1 MFRLQWWS
9 HLYDKVIKLD
19 KLDFNNIRLVM
30 REEKTSPRIFWT
42 GFLRGEKKS
51 DCAVILAIDESRYKR
66 ENYSYKIGL
75 KSLDSQFTM
84 PNGINLSH
92 SKESY
97 YTSDLRLILDE
108 INKDDDKI
116 CDFGFYKTSNLAE
129 LKKKHIINNENSIY
143 LSFFNIGQ
151 LFSMPKVGTDNRLES
166 LFVVCRVDPDGVLYM
181 ELSSTDRSIKRITL
195 SEINEKSEDINIFSK
210 MEYSAVV
217 NEKYDEHK
225 EKPASAKKS
234 LNDSDS
240 NYHSINNAI
249 VLAELLDE
257 DSDEIRNSRGSGGSI
272 IDYSANKTGSSG
284 SSGSSGDDSGG
295 SSSSG
300 GCSSGGC
307 D

>member
-1 MFRLQWWS
+1 
-9 HLYDKVIKLD
+9 
-19 KLDFNNIRLVM
+19 M
-30 REEKTSPRIFWT
+30 REEKTHPLTFWT
-42 GFLRGEKKS
+42 GFFRGEKKS

-75 KSLDSQFTM
+75 KSLDSQLAM
-84 PNGINLSH
+84 PNGINFSH

-108 INKDDDKI
+108 INKDDYKI

-129 LKKKHIINNENSIY
+129 LKKKHIINNVNSIY
-143 LSFFNIGQ
+143 LSFFNNGQ
-151 LFSMPKVGTDNRLES
+151 LFSMPQVGTDNRLES
-166 LFVVCRVDPDGVLYM
+166 LFVVCRVDPEGVLYM

-217 NEKYDEHK
+217 NENYDEHK
-225 EKPASAKKS
+225 EKPTSANKRS
-234 LNDSDS
+234 NDSDS

-249 VLAELLDE
+249 FLAKLLDE
-257 DSDEIRNSRGSGGSI
+257 DSDEIRNSRGSGGSSSRE
-272 IDYSANKTGSSG
+272 DLGSG
-284 SSGSSGDDSGG
+284 SSGISGSSSGD
-295 SSSSG
+295 SG